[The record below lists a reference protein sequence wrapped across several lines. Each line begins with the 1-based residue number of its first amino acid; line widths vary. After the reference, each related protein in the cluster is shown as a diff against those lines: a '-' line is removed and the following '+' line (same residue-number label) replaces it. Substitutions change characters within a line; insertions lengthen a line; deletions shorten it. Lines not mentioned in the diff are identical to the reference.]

1 MFTKIKTTAGL
12 LIVMT
17 LFVGCAAQQNSSS
30 MNMGSS
36 MCKKMMEQGKC
47 GCCQDMGDMSK
58 SGMMSGGQ
66 PMQCMSQSEKNP
78 EMSVANETKT
88 PDAAEH
94 KAHHPERA
102 Q

>member
-1 MFTKIKTTAGL
+1 MLTKLKNATAL
-12 LIVMT
+12 MVIVGA
-17 LFVGCAAQQNSSS
+17 LAGCATQPQSSG
-30 MNMGSS
+30 MKMDSS

-47 GCCQDMGDMSK
+47 GCCQNMGDMRT

-66 PMQCMSQSEKNP
+66 PMQCMPQGEKKP
-78 EMSVANETKT
+78 EPVAEKPEA

-94 KAHHPERA
+94 KAHHPGNA

>member
-1 MFTKIKTTAGL
+1 MFTKLKNATAL
-12 LIVMT
+12 MVIVGA
-17 LFVGCAAQQNSSS
+17 LAGCATQPPSAG
-30 MNMGSS
+30 MNMDSG

-47 GCCQDMGDMSK
+47 GCCQHMSDMRT

-66 PMQCMSQSEKNP
+66 PMQCMPQGEKKSEPFAEKQ
-78 EMSVANETKT
+78 KT

-94 KAHHPERA
+94 KAHHPENA